1 VVIGIDNAMKLF
13 SDAKMPY
20 YKLYEGHEMKPA
32 NTIAESDGHESMT
45 DSTSNEQKV
54 RDILAMLAPGKY
66 LLSAREKFNSNQ
78 SGVNI
83 RFDIPYAG
91 ATGGS
96 VTAAIG
102 SLPAN
107 NPALAGWIH
116 PAEHKATIERL
127 EFQQQ
132 MKEMERKME
141 EMLKKKEPKQSAIDK
156 FMETH
161 GNTVFPAIIG
171 LITQKFAP
179 NATQVGLAGWDG
191 SVKQVPAVQEKQ
203 DNPEETQN
211 TVQQK
216 LNYVLNEA
224 KRMEGDNMEAGID
237 LLLKVVTW
245 RKNNE
250 PTYETLLKP
259 ILNTVDISSIN
270 LNSLPNENN

>member
-1 VVIGIDNAMKLF
+1 MVIGIDNVMKLF
-13 SDAKMPY
+13 SEAKMPY

-32 NTIAESDGHESMT
+32 NTIAESDGHESVT
-45 DSTSNEQKV
+45 DFTSNEQKV
-54 RDILAMLAPGKY
+54 RDILNMLAPGKY

-132 MKEMERKME
+132 MKDMERKME

-161 GNTVFPAIIG
+161 GNTVLPAIIG
-171 LITQKFAP
+171 LLTHRFAP
-179 NATQVGLAGWDG
+179 NAPQVGLAGWNDG
-191 SVKQVPAVQEKQ
+191 VKQVPPTTEKQ
-203 DNPEETQN
+203 QPD
-211 TVQQK
+211 QQLLIQHK
-216 LNYVLNEA
+216 LNYVLSEA

-250 PTYETLLKP
+250 TTYETLLKP
-259 ILNTVDISSIN
+259 ILNSVDISTIN
-270 LNSLPNENN
+270 LNSLPNENS